1 MIVKWV
7 CEECSSNN
15 MGEFSDSLCCSV
27 CGKAPS
33 LRTLEIFNGNKPHI
47 ETEAS
52 TSDETSR
59 YQKKSILLIESI
71 RINPFEFLFKWSDMG
86 IRIISVIIVVGMGW
100 TTYKIIKT
108 SPTWLLYNIK
118 TELLNTDLYNRLFH
132 NLLNLYMS
140 MNLLIPYCRNNMA
153 RNYTLLY
160 KSIINDSI
168 MFSNISNIIS
178 ILVERV
184 NNFLVNTWW
193 FVNNDLSYLINAN
206 TNISNQGD
214 KLLNKF
220 HI

>member
-1 MIVKWV
+1 
-7 CEECSSNN
+7 
-15 MGEFSDSLCCSV
+15 
-27 CGKAPS
+27 
-33 LRTLEIFNGNKPHI
+33 
-47 ETEAS
+47 
-52 TSDETSR
+52 
-59 YQKKSILLIESI
+59 
-71 RINPFEFLFKWSDMG
+71 
-86 IRIISVIIVVGMGW
+86 MGW